1 MDSVYRINVF
11 DLCFLCF
18 MDLNVKNDQQDQ
30 IKSNQIKSNQIKLN
44 QIKLNQIKS
53 NQMLLFYFSAWPI
66 GHAFNDLLYKPEAC

>member
-44 QIKLNQIKS
+44 QIKS
-53 NQMLLFYFSAWPI
+53 N
-66 GHAFNDLLYKPEAC
+66 